1 MSGSCYSSGIQFNKG
16 EIGLKKEDFYN
27 LKIESAILYKMNLIQ
42 NKAVNLLRGEITG
55 VNALYFP
62 FVNIPN
68 ASHYALQ
75 LNTDGKRVIIIE
87 FGQYLNKNSEK
98 KSTGILGSFSNGDC
112 RESENKNIY
121 YYLLNDGARFYEIKQ
136 NEIENKNSIFDIIEA
151 NYYGISIEE
160 LKKKYYNKK
169 LLEKIN
175 SAVNFYCFLL
185 FVGNRITLGEL
196 VNHFIKEKNWNAK
209 DYNVLTHNCQDFVA
223 KCITILKLSRII
235 DIYKVRKFEIENLSP
250 CILKAFYDVEGWSA
264 GNTFKRIIQR
274 IPLVPLV
281 SDFA

>member
-1 MSGSCYSSGIQFNKG
+1 MSGSYFSSGIKFNKG

-27 LKIESAILYKMNLIQ
+27 LKIESTILYKMSLIQ
-42 NKAVNLLRGEITG
+42 NQAVNVLGRGINFL
-55 VNALYFP
+55 NAAFLP
-62 FVNIPN
+62 FVNVPKT
-68 ASHYALQ
+68 SHYALA
-75 LNTDGKRVIIIE
+75 LNTDDNRIIIIE
-87 FGQYLNKNSEK
+87 YGQYLNVNSEK

-121 YYLLNDGARFYEIKQ
+121 YYLLNDGARFYEIKK
-136 NEIENKNSIFDIIEA
+136 NEIEDEYSIYSIIEA

-223 KCITILKLSRII
+223 KCITILKLSRINSNDKI
-235 DIYKVRKFEIENLSP
+235 RRFEVENLSP
-250 CILKAFYDVEGWSA
+250 CILKALYAAEGWSV
-264 GNTFKRIIQR
+264 GNTFKRFFQR
-274 IPLVPLV
+274 IPLA
-281 SDFA
+281 SEFI

>member
-55 VNALYFP
+55 INALYLP

-98 KSTGILGSFSNGDC
+98 KCTGILGSFPNEKC
-112 RESENKNIY
+112 RKSENNNIY
-121 YYLLNDGARFYEIKQ
+121 YYLLNDGARFYEIKK
-136 NEIENKNSIFDIIEA
+136 NEIEDKYSIYSIIEA

-160 LKKKYYNKK
+160 LKKNITIKNYLKK
-169 LLEKIN
+169 L
-175 SAVNFYCFLL
+175 
-185 FVGNRITLGEL
+185 
-196 VNHFIKEKNWNAK
+196 
-209 DYNVLTHNCQDFVA
+209 
-223 KCITILKLSRII
+223 
-235 DIYKVRKFEIENLSP
+235 
-250 CILKAFYDVEGWSA
+250 
-264 GNTFKRIIQR
+264 IQ
-274 IPLVPLV
+274 L
-281 SDFA
+281 